1 MNFPIQK
8 VQDFFFYQEIVSI
21 NKVIHRDIVIRL
33 QNSKEKSWGAAR
45 GEKGKPS
52 EERGYAGS
60 SLRNGSTVQKVR
72 EYFQRAEGK

>member
-33 QNSKEKSWGAAR
+33 QNSKEKS
-45 GEKGKPS
+45 
-52 EERGYAGS
+52 
-60 SLRNGSTVQKVR
+60 
-72 EYFQRAEGK
+72 